1 MVVETSSA
9 VAAVASN
16 AETARIFATS
26 ITIAIGVFAPA
37 IGEGWI
43 ASKAME
49 AMGRNPE
56 AADNIFPK
64 MIVAMA
70 LCESTAIFALVVSL
84 IIFFVK

>member
-1 MVVETSSA
+1 MVVETTSA
-9 VAAVASN
+9 VAGIASN
-16 AETARIFATS
+16 LDAVRIVTTGM
-26 ITIAIGVFAPA
+26 TISIGVVAPA
-37 IGEGWI
+37 IAEGWI

-56 AADNIFPK
+56 AADSIFPK

-70 LCESTAIFALVVSL
+70 LCESTAIFALVLSL